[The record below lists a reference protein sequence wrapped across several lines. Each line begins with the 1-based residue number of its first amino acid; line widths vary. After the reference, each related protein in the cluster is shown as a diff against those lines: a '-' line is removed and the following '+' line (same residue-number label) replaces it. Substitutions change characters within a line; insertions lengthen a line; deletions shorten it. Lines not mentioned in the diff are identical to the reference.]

1 MIEFFTTFPEMSKA
15 GLRLFKKTV
24 DGAYR
29 NFSREYGDT
38 IESIFDPNSRKTKK
52 SRLEIE
58 VQKKIRKIQRKS
70 RKSIPRSEENW
81 VKSP

>member
-38 IESIFDPNSRKTKK
+38 IESIFDPILYFLVWFNLLKTTF
-52 SRLEIE
+52 E
-58 VQKKIRKIQRKS
+58 VCQKHR
-70 RKSIPRSEENW
+70 
-81 VKSP
+81 